1 MKILR
6 MTAVAAVTLS
16 ALAASSYADICYLV
30 YDRND
35 QVVYRDMRSPID
47 LSGPIGP
54 QVNARWRGGA
64 LVIVGNAD
72 RCIPLDSVDLRTVAN
87 LVKPDAAAPQAAAP
101 KADPAKAPKA
111 AAKKAG

>member
-6 MTAVAAVTLS
+6 ATAVAALTFS

-72 RCIPLDSVDLRTVAN
+72 KCIPLDSVDLRTVAN
-87 LVKPDAAAPQAAAP
+87 LAKPDAAAAPASTSKPAAE
-101 KADPAKAPKA
+101 KATKA

>member
-1 MKILR
+1 MRIFR
-6 MTAVAAVTLS
+6 VTAVACATLS
-16 ALAASSYADICYLV
+16 GLAASSFADICYLV

-72 RCIPLDSVDLRTVAN
+72 KCIPLDSVDLRTVAN
-87 LVKPDAAAPQAAAP
+87 LAKPDAAAAPANAP
-101 KADPAKAPKA
+101 KADAAKAPKA